1 MVNSAAGGRDRFV
14 KITLPEG
21 VEEDDSPLSALQTKF
36 EQVLIAHGLLQP
48 GRGGSGKEEEG
59 TGMGTGTGEHHRDH
73 AAQHGRNA
81 IAL

>member
-1 MVNSAAGGRDRFV
+1 MHGLTLGCFRCFGGGDRFV

-48 GRGGSGKEEEG
+48 GRGGSGKEEGAE
-59 TGMGTGTGEHHRDH
+59 EHHHHD
-73 AAQHGRNA
+73 AAQHVNNA

>member
-1 MVNSAAGGRDRFV
+1 MRRAGGRDRFV

-59 TGMGTGTGEHHRDH
+59 TTGTGEHHH
-73 AAQHGRNA
+73 AAEHGRNA

>member
-1 MVNSAAGGRDRFV
+1 MANCAAGGRDRFV

-48 GRGGSGKEEEG
+48 GRGGSGREEEG
-59 TGMGTGTGEHHRDH
+59 TTGTGMGEHHHHD

>member
-1 MVNSAAGGRDRFV
+1 M

-21 VEEDDSPLSALQTKF
+21 VEEDESPLSALQTKF

-59 TGMGTGTGEHHRDH
+59 TGEGMGEHHHDH